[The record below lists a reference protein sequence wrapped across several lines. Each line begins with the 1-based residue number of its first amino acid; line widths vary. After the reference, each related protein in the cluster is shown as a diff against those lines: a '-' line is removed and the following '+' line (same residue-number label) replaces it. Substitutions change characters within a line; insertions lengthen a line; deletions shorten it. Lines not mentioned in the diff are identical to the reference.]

1 MEKSNITLASNA
13 GFLKKQIYLKGSFLR
28 GFLFPY
34 LLAVRIFGEA
44 YVKEEYFPE
53 LLAVHLENFQSLLVL
68 LAAKACKFPIWL
80 RPL

>member
-1 MEKSNITLASNA
+1 M
-13 GFLKKQIYLKGSFLR
+13 R

-34 LLAVRIFGEA
+34 LLAVRVFGEA
-44 YVKEEYFPE
+44 YTKEKDFPE
-53 LLAVHLENFQSLLVL
+53 LLAVHLKGSFQSLLVL